1 MKKKKFNIRNVI
13 FTIVIRYSY
22 KNMLMFS
29 HFLSNKYSKAI
40 KVTEDILY
48 SDVPSWTKTAVIRRN

>member
-29 HFLSNKYSKAI
+29 HFLSNKYSMVI

-48 SDVPSWTKTAVIRRN
+48 SDIPSWTKTALIRRN

>member
-29 HFLSNKYSKAI
+29 HFLSNKYSMAI

-48 SDVPSWTKTAVIRRN
+48 SDIPPGLRQL